1 MDKNK
6 FQIHVDKKTLKN
18 PSKTKELAVLQ
29 KSNPNI
35 EFDLEPSSSS
45 SSSSS
50 SMSMAS
56 QMEENEVIEPKDPA
70 TIKYLS
76 NVVDQN
82 TGDIS
87 KPFTIAD
94 KKYQMVR
101 GQIPSGE
108 VVMGVYCFDDMDDNG
123 VNVIH
128 PMEYFE
134 ENIAKPM
141 KEAMGMQGS
150 DSQVSEEEFNYAAA
164 EKEYFDKQDFMD
176 YLNLTDL
183 GNARLFFINDETG
196 EVIAS
201 FKNIIDMATSGK
213 KLAPNERLVNRKQL
227 KAIRFGAKLKENIA
241 LSEETVDGVNVE
253 TLKGDV
259 KVLIN
264 KMVKMFGNYFAKLNT
279 DVEKSVFLQNVAKIV
294 GVPENKL
301 SSLLS
306 TYKDLAKDET
316 PVSPIAENKKS
327 KRVLKVKDI
336 K

>member
-1 MDKNK
+1 MDK
-6 FQIHVDKKTLKN
+6 FQIRVDSKTLKDPN
-18 PSKTKELAVLQ
+18 KTKKLAVLQ

-134 ENIAKPM
+134 ESIAKPM

-201 FKNIIDMATSGK
+201 FKNIIDMASSGK

-227 KAIRFGAKLKENIA
+227 KAIRFGTKLKENIA
-241 LSEETVDGVNVE
+241 LSEETVDGIDVGK
-253 TLKGDV
+253 LKGDV
-259 KVLIN
+259 KILIN

-279 DVEKSVFLQNVAKIV
+279 DVEKSVFLQNIAKIV

-316 PVSPIAENKKS
+316 PVTPVTENKKS

>member
-1 MDKNK
+1 MDM
-6 FQIHVDKKTLKN
+6 DTYKKVKGKLS
-18 PSKTKELAVLQ
+18 PDERKTVTITSDRPMKQ
-29 KSNPNI
+29 TST
-35 EFDLEPSSSS
+35 
-45 SSSSS
+45 
-50 SMSMAS
+50 
-56 QMEENEVIEPKDPA
+56 QMEENEVIGPKDPA

-76 NVVDQN
+76 NVIDKN
-82 TGDIS
+82 TGEVS

-101 GQIPSGE
+101 GQVPSGE

-123 VNVIH
+123 VNMIH
-128 PMEYFE
+128 PVEYFE
-134 ENIAKPM
+134 ETIARPM

-164 EKEYFDKQDFMD
+164 EKEYFDKENFMD
-176 YLNLTDL
+176 YLNLADL

-201 FKNIIDMATSGK
+201 FKNIIDMATSGR
-213 KLAPNERLVNRKQL
+213 KLGSNERLVNRKQL
-227 KAIRFGAKLKENIA
+227 KAIRFGTKLKENIA
-241 LSEETVDGVNVE
+241 LSEEEIEGVNIGQ
-253 TLKGDV
+253 LKGDV
-259 KVLIN
+259 KILVN

-306 TYKDLAKDET
+306 TYKDLSKDET
-316 PVSPIAENKKS
+316 PVTPVTENKKS
-327 KRVLKVKDI
+327 KRVLKVKDL

>member
-1 MDKNK
+1 MDM
-6 FQIHVDKKTLKN
+6 DTYKKVKGKLS
-18 PSKTKELAVLQ
+18 PDERKTVTITGDRPMKQ
-29 KSNPNI
+29 T
-35 EFDLEPSSSS
+35 
-45 SSSSS
+45 S
-50 SMSMAS
+50 SMFG
-56 QMEENEVIEPKDPA
+56 QMEENEVIGPKDPA

-76 NVVDQN
+76 NVIDKN
-82 TGDIS
+82 TGEVS

-101 GQIPSGE
+101 GQVPSGE

-123 VNVIH
+123 VNMIH
-128 PMEYFE
+128 PVEYFE
-134 ENIAKPM
+134 ETIARPM

-164 EKEYFDKQDFMD
+164 EKEYFDKENFMD
-176 YLNLTDL
+176 YLNLADL

-201 FKNIIDMATSGK
+201 FKNIIDMATSGR
-213 KLAPNERLVNRKQL
+213 KLGPNERLVNRKQL
-227 KAIRFGAKLKENIA
+227 KAIRFGTKLKENIA
-241 LSEETVDGVNVE
+241 LSEETVDGVEVGK
-253 TLKGDV
+253 LKGDV
-259 KVLIN
+259 KILVN

-279 DVEKSVFLQNVAKIV
+279 DIEKSVFLQNVAKIV

-301 SSLLS
+301 STLLS

-316 PVSPIAENKKS
+316 PVTPVTENKKS
-327 KRVLKVKDI
+327 KRVLKVKDL